1 MAFEKQRIV
10 GTKNAPKL
18 VSVSPAAP
26 DILEFRVQQGY
37 IVGGTQIAYQ
47 PEEGETLES
56 DDRIPE
62 ITQIMKDGRRAGIL
76 VRDSIQGDQRYL
88 WENLAGDTLDTCA
101 AVDPSSYSVTGAQV
115 CAVWRKTKPNDI
127 AEYSHFHNLY
137 SPVFAGKTKPDNITQ
152 GRSDFCYDHVFYLVL
167 DHAPAEGD
175 VLTLSF
181 RD

>member
-1 MAFEKQRIV
+1 MSNNLTFQLWFFILTLSTRIV

-62 ITQIMKDGRRAGIL
+62 IT
-76 VRDSIQGDQRYL
+76 
-88 WENLAGDTLDTCA
+88 
-101 AVDPSSYSVTGAQV
+101 
-115 CAVWRKTKPNDI
+115 
-127 AEYSHFHNLY
+127 
-137 SPVFAGKTKPDNITQ
+137 
-152 GRSDFCYDHVFYLVL
+152 
-167 DHAPAEGD
+167 
-175 VLTLSF
+175 
-181 RD
+181 

>member
-1 MAFEKQRIV
+1 MSNNLTFQLWFFILTLSTRIREVIAMAFEKQRIV

-62 ITQIMKDGRRAGIL
+62 IT
-76 VRDSIQGDQRYL
+76 
-88 WENLAGDTLDTCA
+88 
-101 AVDPSSYSVTGAQV
+101 
-115 CAVWRKTKPNDI
+115 
-127 AEYSHFHNLY
+127 
-137 SPVFAGKTKPDNITQ
+137 
-152 GRSDFCYDHVFYLVL
+152 
-167 DHAPAEGD
+167 
-175 VLTLSF
+175 
-181 RD
+181 

>member
-1 MAFEKQRIV
+1 MGKSCRRYV
-10 GTKNAPKL
+10 G
-18 VSVSPAAP
+18 
-26 DILEFRVQQGY
+26 
-37 IVGGTQIAYQ
+37 
-47 PEEGETLES
+47 
-56 DDRIPE
+56 
-62 ITQIMKDGRRAGIL
+62 
-76 VRDSIQGDQRYL
+76 YL
-88 WENLAGDTLDTCA
+88 CC
-101 AVDPSSYSVTGAQV
+101 VDPSSYSVTGAQV

-181 RD
+181 PRLKLDCESVTYTHGTRNTHSRSVFTTQLVFGRKIPEKKVTSPAGSVREAHSHLAVKHFM